1 MIFLEYLQCKGAGRL
16 LFPCFVSLVKKI
28 WKVKLNF
35 TDFSEYF
42 QWKAERFRF
51 SIPPIPPK
59 ERKMEMVLEFVFNPK
74 YEMATG
80 HYVKIGGLITADDG
94 KTHVFAVI
102 KNLSSGALERQK
114 YADCGSW
121 KANKVMSGMDR
132 SSLYKGACKAEDKPT
147 FLPLA
152 YHLKIAFSRL
162 NDAVGF
168 SEADK
173 EAVLLAIEA
182 LIRDL
187 KIEGETPAPEVKVV
201 SESEFSDVPSEALED
216 DEFVKKV
223 TFAIGGEVGKI
234 VSVDGVKFRLHT
246 LEEGMAPT
254 PVFLPGES
262 PWAEEPGG
270 LQFMGSQRVRHN

>member
-1 MIFLEYLQCKGAGRL
+1 
-16 LFPCFVSLVKKI
+16 
-28 WKVKLNF
+28 
-35 TDFSEYF
+35 
-42 QWKAERFRF
+42 
-51 SIPPIPPK
+51 
-59 ERKMEMVLEFVFNPK
+59 MVLEFVFNPK

-234 VSVDGVKFRLHT
+234 VSVDGVKFRLHKV
-246 LEEGMAPT
+246 EGEKFQLQWNKPGTAPAPEVET
-254 PVFLPGES
+254 TEGEN
-262 PWAEEPGG
+262 
-270 LQFMGSQRVRHN
+270 VRHFITMAKVVNAEGLGGVVAGNFYPIIGEQEFNNMKFITLNVGGEGKSLKLDRVKKVQVYSDTLA